1 MSGHM
6 VIHRGPGV
14 SQKAQVFN
22 AHIASIR
29 RWRIAE
35 HRELLAK
42 ALFEG
47 RRRVWVTEEAAR
59 GGKRRSLI
67 DDNPASG

>member
-1 MSGHM
+1 MSGHV

-14 SQKAQVFN
+14 SQKAQVLN
-22 AHIASIR
+22 GHIASIR

-35 HRELLAK
+35 QREALAM

-59 GGKRRSLI
+59 GRKAPQPDRR
-67 DDNPASG
+67 